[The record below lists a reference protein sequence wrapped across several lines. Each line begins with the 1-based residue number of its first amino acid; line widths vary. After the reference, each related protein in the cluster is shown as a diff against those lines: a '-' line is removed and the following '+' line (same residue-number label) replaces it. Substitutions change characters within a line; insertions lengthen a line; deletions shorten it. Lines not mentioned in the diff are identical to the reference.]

1 MNVEMF
7 VFQRVDSLS
16 IVFVLFFFSDGV
28 FKIVLI
34 GDSCVGKTGLL
45 ERFYVS
51 LASMVKLQSQMLDIV
66 G

>member
-1 MNVEMF
+1 MSKCLFSNVLI
-7 VFQRVDSLS
+7 LS
-16 IVFVLFFFSDGV
+16 RLFLSFFFSDGV